1 MVRAKF
7 GIASMVPKPK
17 MQSAVPRAIL
27 RHSVENGLKQLGILD
42 FVDEIMMSELNERI
56 DKLMDILRNK
66 FVAMIRNNVRAH
78 DLFGI
83 SLFLN
88 ASCDNAGT

>member
-42 FVDEIMMSELNERI
+42 FVDEMMMSELKERI
-56 DKLMDILRNK
+56 DKLMDILCNK
-66 FVAMIRNNVRAH
+66 FVAMVRNNVRAR

-83 SLFLN
+83 SLFLD
-88 ASCDNAGT
+88 ASGDKAGT